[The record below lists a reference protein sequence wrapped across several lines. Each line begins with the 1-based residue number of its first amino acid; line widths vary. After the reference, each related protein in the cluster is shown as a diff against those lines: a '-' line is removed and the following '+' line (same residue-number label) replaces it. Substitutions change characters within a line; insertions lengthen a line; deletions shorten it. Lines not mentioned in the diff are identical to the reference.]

1 MRTLF
6 LHIVALIGLS
16 SGQALAQTA
25 AEELP
30 LANPSVV
37 PAEAYSPGLE
47 PATLT
52 APSVR
57 VAYLCIKADWA
68 QSPHVQKEMEDIRK
82 TVEKFIGFRK
92 DDALPIFMQ
101 KTIGTETEPIAMPPE
116 EFIARIKWLKE
127 HELFVSSQ
135 VGDAAGKLQL
145 ELPLPE
151 IAVKSLKSVFTS
163 ETRFQWT
170 LDGTTIGT
178 ITRTLL
184 GNSKPLS
191 MQDQIAITP
200 EGIEDDLFVWTA
212 DRAKCMTGAIQSQKV
227 AMTPFFFLSRD
238 KAIAESRRNSG
249 FIDLIVTFPADHGD
263 VAKVFTQ
270 EFAKDGGSPLDV
282 TPLPGPYGITEFR
295 TMNDPENLTANTT
308 PNSKVVSNAKSE
320 SDSSPLFAE
329 SPSTTARSN
338 VADDELDSL
347 RLKLQQLETS
357 AHAGSAILGRSNTN
371 RDEQTRAIREQV
383 QQAFDLRQRLQRLE
397 AQLLRTKL
405 HRIDEN
411 LAAREKNREAI
422 IDRRVQEIVSLDAE
436 TLTENSSPQRF
447 PGVELLCFTA
457 RYAQPCQKLIPRLE
471 QLKELGYPI
480 RVSDITENP
489 DEARRYSIDRVPTCV
504 LKVNGKEIRRFVGLI
519 SDAELRREF
528 DSVPGIRDVTS
539 FEVTP
544 VHDDEPGNLP
554 GLPEQPSELPV
565 LPAESAPKAILTLR
579 QPNEIVEQLRK
590 FRNSYDSTNQEYLTL
605 TKGLEEISQPLSELK
620 SAGVVTDSFTEDD
633 RQRMISGQKSTL
645 AYSKTRRQ
653 RALNDWQREWSNY
666 QTQMRLLQLDI
677 DEATATRDMAGEK
690 LDRVD
695 ALVEKS
701 VVPES
706 ELGEAMT
713 EHRTASGRLER
724 ARQIHALY
732 REIEAN
738 EKELLPPAPEDS
750 ADATEKMQTY

>member
-6 LHIVALIGLS
+6 LYIVAIIGFS
-16 SGQALAQTA
+16 SVQALAQTP

-30 LANPSVV
+30 PANPNNV
-37 PAEAYSPGLE
+37 PAEVYSRGLE
-47 PATLT
+47 PATPT
-52 APSVR
+52 TRSVR

-92 DDALPIFMQ
+92 EDALPIFMQ
-101 KTIGTETEPIAMPPE
+101 KTIGTETEPISMTPE

-127 HELFVSSQ
+127 HELLVTSQ
-135 VGDAAGKLQL
+135 VGTGELQL
-145 ELPLPE
+145 ELELPE
-151 IAVKSLKSVFTS
+151 IALNSLKSAFAS
-163 ETRFQWT
+163 ATRFRWT
-170 LDGTTIGT
+170 LDGTTIGS
-178 ITRTLL
+178 ITRTLNAN
-184 GNSKPLS
+184 GPPLTS
-191 MQDQIAITP
+191 QDQIDITP
-200 EGIEDDLFVWTA
+200 ESLEDDLFLWTA
-212 DRAKCMTGAIQSQKV
+212 DRARCMTGAIQPQKV
-227 AMTPFFFLSRD
+227 AITPFFFLSRD
-238 KAIAESRRNSG
+238 KAIVESRRNSG

-295 TMNDPENLTANTT
+295 SSNDPENLTANAV
-308 PNSKVVSNAKSE
+308 PNSNVVPNRQPE

-329 SPSTTARSN
+329 ISSTTASTS
-338 VADDELDSL
+338 VPDDEVARL
-347 RLKLQQLETS
+347 RRELQQLETS
-357 AHAGSAILGRSNTN
+357 AHAGSAILGHSNVN

-405 HRIDEN
+405 QRIDEN

-519 SDAELRREF
+519 TDAELRREF
-528 DSVPGIRDVTS
+528 NSLSEIRDDSS

-544 VHDDEPGNLP
+544 VRDDEPGNLP

-565 LPAESAPKAILTLR
+565 LPAESTPKAILTLR
-579 QPNEIVEQLRK
+579 QPNEIVEKLRK
-590 FRNSYDSTNQEYLTL
+590 FRNSYDRMSQESIGLS
-605 TKGLEEISQPLSELK
+605 KNLEEISRPLSELK

-653 RALNDWQREWSNY
+653 RALNDWRREWSNY
-666 QTQMRLLQLDI
+666 QTQMRLLQLDV
-677 DEATATRDMAGEK
+677 DEANATQDAAAKK
-690 LDRVD
+690 LDRVKE
-695 ALVEKS
+695 LVEHLA
-701 VVPES
+701 VPAT
-706 ELGEAMT
+706 ELEEAMT
-713 EHRTASGRLER
+713 EHRTGNARLER
-724 ARQIHALY
+724 AKQIYALY

-738 EKELLPPAPEDS
+738 EKELLPPDPEDS
-750 ADATEKMQTY
+750 TEGTETLQTH